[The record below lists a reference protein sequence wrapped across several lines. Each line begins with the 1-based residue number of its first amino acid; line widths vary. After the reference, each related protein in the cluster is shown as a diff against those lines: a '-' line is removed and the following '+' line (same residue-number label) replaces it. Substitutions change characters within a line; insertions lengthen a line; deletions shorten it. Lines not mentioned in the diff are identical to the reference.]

1 MGTGGNN
8 VPVIVSLKRKFT
20 EKECLK
26 IMGFPDDYIIRK
38 NNMQS
43 YKQIGNSVVVPIV
56 YMLAREMFDLLGR

>member
-8 VPVIVSLKRKFT
+8 IPVVVKYSRKLT

-26 IMGFPDDYIIRK
+26 IMGFPENYKIKK

-43 YKQIGNSVVVPIV
+43 YKQIGNSVVVPIITEIGKNFLE
-56 YMLAREMFDLLGR
+56 YL